1 MQQQQ
6 RTGST
11 TVDVAGLAPEHQLRL
26 VRLARELRLVDQI
39 LSTDVDR
46 VAVVTM
52 LNKNTPA
59 WTSGSGE
66 AISFNAARMP
76 DPKDR
81 ESLAVWLGT
90 NAHELGHVIFSPRSS
105 SPLMRQVR
113 SGEATFLRGLFKLWN
128 IVEDQRQER
137 LLLARYSP
145 WRGYLIAALGHHLKA
160 DNNSA
165 WLLMAG
171 RTWLPASVRAEARR
185 LFVAHRG
192 EALAQ
197 RTAELIGAYQRL
209 TDPGDTQR
217 AEAWE
222 VLEELH
228 RLFEGE
234 IPVSGGCGGE
244 AIGDGEPVTDAEPVG
259 DPFPAADDVDDDDE
273 SDDESDDGDE
283 PCDDGEPGEST
294 STGKSRDRKPD
305 DSRDDES
312 DDAER
317 GRSVGDSTDAT
328 DDDAPEAEGAGNE
341 SAPPTE
347 QDEQS
352 KWREQLSDA
361 AADQIHDDASASDEL
376 DGILDA
382 VENGR
387 GVDDAD
393 GPDAPGS
400 FKPASD
406 AARRLHREVAEALV
420 DFKDASE
427 PGWVKRTDS
436 GRLNVRRLTD
446 PYVDADELFDR
457 YEPGALDASQLE
469 AVLLLDVSGSM
480 SGQTQKLGEAAW
492 AIRMAVDDLEG
503 RITVL
508 TYDETH
514 YVLARPGER
523 PDDRMVTPDSLGGTN
538 PESALSEAWLII
550 GNSEAR
556 NRLVVVMTDGDW
568 SGNER
573 NEQLIAAMRNAGV
586 ATVMAYLPQ
595 KYAVERAVPMHGCEL
610 GGRIESLDDLPRL
623 FQHVALAQMHAQ
635 FR

>member
-39 LSTDVDR
+39 LSTEVDK

-52 LNKNTPA
+52 RNKSTPA

-66 AISFNAARMP
+66 AISFNAATMP

-81 ESLAVWLGT
+81 QSLAVWLGT
-90 NAHELGHVIFSPRSS
+90 NAHELGHVIFTPRSS
-105 SPLMRQVR
+105 SPLMRRVR
-113 SGEATFLRGLFKLWN
+113 SGEETFLRGLHTLWN

-137 LLLARYSP
+137 LLLVRFSP
-145 WRGYLIAALGHHLKA
+145 WSGYLIAALGHHLKA

-192 EALAQ
+192 EAIAQ
-197 RTAELIGAYQRL
+197 KTAELIGAFQRL
-209 TDPGDTQR
+209 TDPGDTQQQ
-217 AEAWE
+217 EAWE

-234 IPVSGGCGGE
+234 IPESGGCGGGT
-244 AIGDGEPVTDAEPVG
+244 IGEGDPITDAEPG
-259 DPFPAADDVDDDDE
+259 EPFPTADDADDDE
-273 SDDESDDGDE
+273 FDDEFDDGDE
-283 PCDDGEPGEST
+283 PFDDGEPGEST
-294 STGKSRDRKPD
+294 AGGKSRDRKPD

-312 DDAER
+312 EDADR
-317 GRSVGDSTDAT
+317 GESEGDNSTDAT

-341 SAPPTE
+341 SAPPSAG
-347 QDEQS
+347 DEQF

-393 GPDAPGS
+393 GPDTPGK
-400 FKPASD
+400 FLPASD

-420 DFKDASE
+420 DFKEASE

-492 AIRMAVDDLEG
+492 AIRMAVDDVEG

-508 TYDETH
+508 TYDDQH

-523 PDDRMVTPDSLGGTN
+523 PDDRMVTPDVMGGTN
-538 PESALSEAWLII
+538 PESALSEAWLVIA
-550 GNSEAR
+550 NSEAR
-556 NRLVVVMTDGDW
+556 NRLVVIMTDGSW
-568 SGNER
+568 AGNIR
-573 NEQLIAAMRNAGV
+573 NEQLIEAMRNAGV
-586 ATVMAYLPQ
+586 ATVMAFLPP
-595 KYAVERAVPMHGCEL
+595 KYGGATDPVPMHGCEF

-623 FQHVALAQMHAQ
+623 FQHVALAQMNAQ